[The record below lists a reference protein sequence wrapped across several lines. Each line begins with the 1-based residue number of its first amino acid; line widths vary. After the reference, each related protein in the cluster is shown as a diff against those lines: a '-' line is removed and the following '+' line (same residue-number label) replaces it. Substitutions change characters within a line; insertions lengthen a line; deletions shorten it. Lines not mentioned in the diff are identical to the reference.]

1 MNKQN
6 IIINESVMRQLVE
19 AGYTKEQ
26 SVLAIQ
32 ATNLFGDC
40 ENLNQ
45 YLSIAKSNYQ
55 ELYQMVHAQDQTNQ
69 SFTRSQ
75 QQQTAPTYYN
85 MENST
90 KRKTRIPSIPVGL
103 VNIGNLC
110 YFNSLLQLMLNNPIF
125 VKTIFD
131 YKVQYSND
139 KFDNFLSTLQKLFA
153 NLLIS
158 NSIYYDASEVI
169 QFMWWDSKDIKLVG
183 HQQDF
188 RELCELFLS
197 KVDQSLQEKE
207 QPSPQ
212 NQFNLNVND
221 FFKSQILKQQFVL
234 TNERDTYQ
242 IFILANLSYG
252 NIYNTLYHEYGQQKL
267 TTIPENL
274 FFQISRYSYNRNT
287 QNMIKSTQDFNLHSE
302 IYVDFIMQDIHQV
315 HNIFQR
321 FNGTINGSQQINLDS
336 QKVSKYIASFND
348 IIEYYSLIQN
358 EIMVQ
363 QLTLDQ
369 DILKIQQQ
377 SSEYQNRRGDYQWL
391 NQQLSQFCFKK
402 YYLHSIVIHLGNANQ
417 GHYFIYI
424 YNFSKKQWFQYNDS
438 IVETISESEVM
449 RLSKNNAYIVTYV
462 SEQQRQLIRQ
472 QEDIVELIQQN
483 DLSNELYENLEL
495 LQMIPQN
502 LFKEIYQQNLNLT
515 I

>member
-1 MNKQN
+1 MSRQN
-6 IIINESVMRQLVE
+6 IIINDSVMRQLIE

-40 ENLNQ
+40 QNLNQ
-45 YLSIAKSNYQ
+45 YLAIAKSNYQ
-55 ELYQMVHAQDQTNQ
+55 DLYQMVHAKDQTNQ
-69 SFTRSQ
+69 SFNNSQ
-75 QQQTAPTYYN
+75 YQQTIPNYYD
-85 MENST
+85 MGNST
-90 KRKTRIPSIPVGL
+90 KRKTKIPSIPVGL

-131 YKVQYSND
+131 YKVQYNND
-139 KFDNFLSTLQKLFA
+139 KFDNFLNSLQRLFA
-153 NLLIS
+153 NLIIS

-169 QFMWWDSKDIKLVG
+169 QFMWWDSKDIQLVG

-197 KVDQSLQEKE
+197 KVDQSLKEKE
-207 QPSPQ
+207 QSSSQ
-212 NQFNLNVND
+212 NQLNLNIND
-221 FFKSQILKQQFVL
+221 CFKSQILKQQFVL
-234 TNERDTYQ
+234 TNERDRYQ
-242 IFILANLSYG
+242 IFIPANLSYG
-252 NIYNTLYHEYGQQKL
+252 NIYNTLYHEFGQQKL
-267 TTIPENL
+267 TSIPENL

-287 QNMIKSTQDFNLHSE
+287 QNMVKSTQDFNLHSE
-302 IYVDFIMQDIHQV
+302 IYIDFIIQDVNQV
-315 HNIFQR
+315 HNLFEI
-321 FNGTINGSQQINLDS
+321 FNGATNGSQQMNLDP
-336 QKVSKYIASFND
+336 QQIQKYIASFKD
-348 IIEYYSLIQN
+348 IIEYYSLLQN

-377 SSEYQNRRGDYQWL
+377 SSEYQQRRGDYQWL
-391 NQQLSQFCFKK
+391 NQQLSQCCSKK

-438 IVETISESEVM
+438 IVEVISESEVM

-472 QEDIVELIQQN
+472 QEEIVELIQQN
-483 DLSNELYENLEL
+483 DLSNDLYENLEL